1 MVTSDS
7 TDLPEG
13 YTDDGTI
20 ISETIG
26 TETPFD
32 LSTGGQLEEDKPTEN
47 QQNMEEK
54 KVPSLPEKSA
64 DEVESNAH
72 PGEEDPQ
79 KKFRSLNR
87 EKRQTRKEEDQNSH
101 QHLDHESNPDEIES
115 SRLPVEH
122 RGMGDMEDDVH
133 HEHNS
138 CTPRAS
144 LFSNVALTLST
155 LLLFYLS
162 F

>member
-13 YTDDGTI
+13 YTDDGT
-20 ISETIG
+20 ETIG

-32 LSTGGQLEEDKPTEN
+32 LSTGGQLEDEKPTEK
-47 QQNMEEK
+47 QQHIEEK
-54 KVPSLPEKSA
+54 EVSLSEKSA
-64 DEVESNAH
+64 DEVISNAH

-79 KKFRSLNR
+79 KQFRSLNR
-87 EKRQTRKEEDQNSH
+87 EKRQIRKEEEDESSH
-101 QHLDHESNPDEIES
+101 QHLDHDSNPDDIES

-122 RGMGDMEDDVH
+122 RGMGDMEDDDH
-133 HEHNS
+133 DHSHNS
-138 CTPRAS
+138 SAL